1 MEGSIADSQH
11 VIKPVEKIPKTLPI
25 LPLRETVVFPE
36 TVTPL
41 AVGQERSVK
50 LIDDVLH
57 KDKMIGLATIRK
69 PEVEVAGPDDIYE
82 IGTAAI
88 IHKMLKVPDGSL
100 RILVQGVKRI
110 KIASYTLN
118 DPYLVAKV
126 DVLEDKIEMTKEVD
140 ALSRNLQNVFTKIIG
155 LVPYLPEELQMA
167 ASNVD
172 DPSALC
178 YLIASAIKIKTEEK
192 QDLLEEIDVEKR
204 LRKLTVIL
212 NRELEVFE
220 LGSKIQSDVQSEMD
234 KNQREYFLR
243 QQMKAI
249 QEELGEVDEIAAE
262 VNELRTQIDELDLPE
277 EVDRQARRELDRL
290 SKLQPAAAEY
300 SVIRTYLDWILTI
313 PWSLST
319 EDKLDINRAQEVLD
333 EDHYDLEKVKNRIL
347 EYLSV
352 AKLKQDMAGPILCF
366 VGPPGVGKTSLGHS
380 IARALGRKF
389 IRISVGGVR
398 DEAEIRGHRR
408 TYIGAMPGTIIR
420 AIRDAES
427 NNPVFMIDEMDKLGA
442 DFRGDPS
449 SALLEVLDPEQHFSF
464 RDHYLDLPF
473 DLSKVLFIATANML
487 DPVPPALRDR
497 MEVIELSGYTEEE
510 KIHIAR
516 KYLIGKQT
524 EANGL
529 GPKTIS
535 FTDKAILRIIQ
546 DYTREAGLRNLER
559 EIGSVCRKVAREL
572 AEGKK
577 GKFKIDEQAVEN
589 FLGKKRFFSEAKR
602 MTSEPGVATGL
613 AWTTSG
619 GDIIFIEATSM
630 HGKGM
635 LTLTG
640 QLGDVMKESA
650 QAALSWVRSHSDEL
664 GIPEDYFQSHDI
676 HVHVPAGAVPKDGPS
691 AGVTM
696 TTALASLAIGKPV
709 ASNVAMTGEVTLS
722 GKVLPIGG
730 LKEKVLAAR
739 RAGID
744 TVILP
749 RENEKDLDDV
759 PEHLRKEMTFVP
771 VDEVKEVLKAALL
784 DGSAARKAPVRK
796 KTTAAPAKKTSSRT
810 KTGRAATARAKRAK
824 ATVKAAGGKVS
835 SLRKAASAR
844 KSSPA
849 KTGGKT
855 SRK

>member
-1 MEGSIADSQH
+1 MEGGMVESPH
-11 VIKPVEKIPKTLPI
+11 MIKPVDKIPDSLPI

-57 KDKMIGLATIRK
+57 KDKMIGLATIRNS
-69 PEVEVAGPDDIYE
+69 EVETAGPDDIFE
-82 IGTAAI
+82 VGTAAI

-100 RILVQGVKRI
+100 RILVQGIKRI
-110 KIASYTLN
+110 KIVKYTVA
-118 DPYLVAKV
+118 DPYLVARV
-126 DVLEDKIEMTKEVD
+126 EPLEDRIDRTKEVE

-178 YLIASAIKIKTEEK
+178 YLIASAIKINTGEK
-192 QDLLEEIDVEKR
+192 QELLEETDVEKR

-212 NRELEVFE
+212 TRELEVFE
-220 LGSKIQSDVQSEMD
+220 LGSKIQNDVQSEMD

-262 VNELRTQIDELDLPE
+262 VNELRGQIDELQLPE

-290 SKLQPAAAEY
+290 AKMQPAAAEY
-300 SVIRTYLDWILTI
+300 SVIRTYLDWILTL
-313 PWSLST
+313 PWNKST
-319 EDKLDINRAQEVLD
+319 EDILDIARAQEILD

-352 AKLKQDMAGPILCF
+352 AKLKKDMAGPILCF

-427 NNPVFMIDEMDKLGA
+427 NNPVFAIDEMDKLGA

-449 SALLEVLDPEQHFSF
+449 SALLEVLDPEQHFSY

-473 DLSKVLFIATANML
+473 DLSRVLFIATANML
-487 DPVPPALRDR
+487 DPIPPALRDR

-510 KIHIAR
+510 KLHIAR
-516 KYLIGKQT
+516 KYLISKQT

-529 GPKTIS
+529 KAKNIG
-535 FTDKAILRIIQ
+535 FNDKAILRIIQ

-559 EIGSVCRKVAREL
+559 EIGSVCRKVAREI

-577 GKFKIDEQAVEN
+577 GKFKIDEKAVEKY
-589 FLGKKRFFSEAKR
+589 LGKKRYFSEAKR

-630 HGKGM
+630 HGAGV

-650 QAALSWVRSHSDEL
+650 QAALSWVRTHSDEL
-664 GIPEDYFQSHDI
+664 GIPEDYFQKHDI

-709 ASNVAMTGEVTLS
+709 ASNVGMTGEVTLS

-739 RAGID
+739 RAGLD
-744 TVILP
+744 TIILP
-749 RENEKDLDDV
+749 RENERDLDDV
-759 PEHLRKEMTFVP
+759 PEHLRKTMTFIP
-771 VDEVKEVLKAALL
+771 VDEVNEVLKAALL
-784 DGSAARKAPVRK
+784 DGS
-796 KTTAAPAKKTSSRT
+796 
-810 KTGRAATARAKRAK
+810 
-824 ATVKAAGGKVS
+824 VKAKTKRSVSGKKPAGGKAATRKGAGTA
-835 SLRKAASAR
+835 RKAASKASAR
-844 KSSPA
+844 KAAAGSA
-849 KTGGKT
+849 
-855 SRK
+855 RKAASGA

>member
-1 MEGSIADSQH
+1 MEGSMTDSPH
-11 VIKPVEKIPKTLPI
+11 IIKPVDKIPDVLPI

-57 KDKMIGLATIRK
+57 KDKMIGLATIRNA
-69 PEVEVAGPDDIYE
+69 EVETAGPDDIFE

-100 RILVQGVKRI
+100 RILVQGIKRI
-110 KIASYTLN
+110 RIVKYRKS
-118 DPYLVAKV
+118 DPYLIAKV
-126 DVLEDKIEMTKEVD
+126 EPLEDKVEMTKEVE

-178 YLIASAIKIKTEEK
+178 YLIASAIKIRTEEK
-192 QDLLEEIDVEKR
+192 QDLLEEIEVEKR

-220 LGSKIQSDVQSEMD
+220 LGSKIQNDVQSEMD

-249 QEELGEVDEIAAE
+249 QEELGETDEIAAE
-262 VNELRTQIDELDLPE
+262 VNELRAQIDELQLPE

-290 SKLQPAAAEY
+290 SKMQPAAAEY
-300 SVIRTYLDWILTI
+300 SVIRTYLDWLITI
-313 PWSLST
+313 PWNRGT
-319 EDKLDINRAQEVLD
+319 EDILDIVRAQQVLD

-352 AKLKQDMAGPILCF
+352 AKLKKDMAGPILCF

-420 AIRDAES
+420 AIRDSDS
-427 NNPVFMIDEMDKLGA
+427 NNPVFAIDEMDKLGA

-473 DLSKVLFIATANML
+473 DLSRVLFIATANML
-487 DPVPPALRDR
+487 DPIPPALRDR

-510 KIHIAR
+510 KLHIAK
-516 KYLIGKQT
+516 KYLVSKQT
-524 EANGL
+524 KANGL
-529 GPKTIS
+529 GPKRIS

-546 DYTREAGLRNLER
+546 DYTREAGLRNIER
-559 EIGSVCRKVAREL
+559 EIGSVCRKVAREI

-577 GKFKIDEQAVEN
+577 GKFRIDEKAVEKY
-589 FLGKKRFFSEAKR
+589 LGKKRYFSEAKR

-630 HGKGM
+630 HGKGG

-664 GIPEDYFQSHDI
+664 GIPEDYFQKHDI

-709 ASNVAMTGEVTLS
+709 ASNVGMTGEVTLS

-739 RAGID
+739 RAGLD
-744 TVILP
+744 TIILP
-749 RENEKDLDDV
+749 SENEKDLDDV
-759 PEHLRKEMTFVP
+759 PEHLRKTMKFIP
-771 VDEVKEVLKAALL
+771 VDEVKEVLAAALL
-784 DGSAARKAPVRK
+784 DGSMKAKVKRSAGGKKPAVVRKAAVKASGRAVGKTTRK
-796 KTTAAPAKKTSSRT
+796 KAAS
-810 KTGRAATARAKRAK
+810 
-824 ATVKAAGGKVS
+824 KAAGKVS
-835 SLRKAASAR
+835 TLKKAAS
-844 KSSPA
+844 PA
-849 KTGGKT
+849 KSGG
-855 SRK
+855 RKKAAPKK